1 VTRFVDGGAVLA
13 GWVGLGMALT
23 VGVSFLLVIP
33 IEPVYWYLAIPGGLL
48 IGYYANQRSDRRAG
62 PWSRILAN
70 ALYAGLITA
79 LTWAILL
86 LAVKAIFFVADDGY
100 RDVSQGGSLE
110 CAGGADCVYARYL
123 ADGRGDDLAA
133 SGVTDT
139 DSFTAFYWG
148 QQLQTAGLLVVF
160 VMGGALGGG
169 ALYGI
174 LRPKPKADPPTDPEA
189 AGDPGAATPSG

>member
-1 VTRFVDGGAVLA
+1 MTRFVDQGAVFA

-48 IGYYANQRSDRRAG
+48 IGYYANARSDRRSG

-70 ALYAGLITA
+70 ALWAGLVTA
-79 LTWAILL
+79 LTWALLL

-100 RDVSQGGSLE
+100 RDISQGGSIE

-123 ADGRGDDLAA
+123 AEGRGEDLEAA
-133 SGVTDT
+133 GVTDVE
-139 DSFTAFYWG
+139 SFTAFYWG
-148 QQLQTAGLLVVF
+148 QQLQTAGLLAVM
-160 VMGGALGGG
+160 VMGGSLGGG
-169 ALYGI
+169 LLYGA
-174 LRPKPKADPPTDPEA
+174 LRPKASTT
-189 AGDPGAATPSG
+189 AGTEPATPT

>member
-1 VTRFVDGGAVLA
+1 MTRFVDAGAILA

-33 IEPVYWYLAIPGGLL
+33 IEPAHWYLAIPGGLL

-62 PWSRILAN
+62 PWSRIMAN
-70 ALYAGLITA
+70 AIYAGLITA
-79 LTWAILL
+79 LTWAVLL

-110 CAGGADCVYARYL
+110 CTVGADCVYARYL
-123 ADGRGDDLAA
+123 DEGRGDELELE
-133 SGVTDT
+133 GVTDT
-139 DSFTAFYWG
+139 DSFTRFYWA

-160 VMGGALGGG
+160 VMGGAIGGG
-169 ALYGI
+169 LLYGV
-174 LRPKPKADPPTDPEA
+174 LRPKQRAGPTAASDETPP
-189 AGDPGAATPSG
+189 GG

>member
-1 VTRFVDGGAVLA
+1 MTRVVDAGAILA
-13 GWVGLGMALT
+13 GWVGVGMALT

-70 ALYAGLITA
+70 ALFAGLVTA
-79 LTWAILL
+79 LTWAVLL
-86 LAVKAIFFVADDGY
+86 LAVKGIFFVADDGY

-123 ADGRGDDLAA
+123 AEGRGDDLEAA
-133 SGVTDT
+133 GVTDV

-160 VMGGALGGG
+160 VMGGSLGGG
-169 ALYGI
+169 LLYGV
-174 LRPKPKADPPTDPEA
+174 LRPKPGHGVSAGADPAPGGTPVDP
-189 AGDPGAATPSG
+189 AG